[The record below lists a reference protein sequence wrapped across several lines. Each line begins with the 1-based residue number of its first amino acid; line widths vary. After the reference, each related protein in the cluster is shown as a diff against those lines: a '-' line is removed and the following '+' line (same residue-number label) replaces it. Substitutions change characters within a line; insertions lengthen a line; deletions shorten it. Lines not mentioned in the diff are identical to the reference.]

1 MKKINKILI
10 AVELDKES
18 ETVIEYGI
26 TLGLMLDATV
36 RCLHVTRPVAN
47 RIVLDDDGISMD
59 DFSDLTDNEDIQDLL
74 DSDEKQLR
82 SMVHAVLEK
91 MNLDEYT
98 VMTNVRSD
106 FAIPGILNEAQETST
121 DLIVV
126 GAHVDFRRKDMS
138 VSNLAKEVIDKYE
151 KSIVVVPSTYGNR
164 NLDHISMLVN
174 FEFGELTMIQDML
187 DVAIKNN
194 IHMSLVH
201 LLDDEEKVIDVEK
214 KMNVYKRLF
223 STHEHDKMISF
234 ELKAGQVSHMI
245 DELTNDMQVDLIC
258 LRTKKKHWN
267 LFGLQQS
274 FDTKVMNHIKV
285 PLYVWKG

>member
-36 RCLHVTRPVAN
+36 RCLHVTRPVDN
-47 RIVLDDDGISMD
+47 RILRDDDGISID
-59 DFSDLTDNEDIQDLL
+59 EFDDLTDNEDIQELL
-74 DSDEKQLR
+74 DNDEEQLR
-82 SMVHAVLEK
+82 SIVQTVLDK
-91 MNLDEYT
+91 MNLDENT
-98 VMTNVRSD
+98 VMSTVRSD
-106 FAIPGILNEAQETST
+106 FAVPGILNEAQETSA

-138 VSNLAKEVIDKYE
+138 VSNLAKDVIDKYE

-164 NLDHISMLVN
+164 NLDHMSMLVN
-174 FEFGELTMIQDML
+174 FEFGELTMIQDIVE
-187 DVAIKNN
+187 VAVKNN
-194 IHMSLVH
+194 VHVSLVH
-201 LLDDEEKVIDVEK
+201 LLSDDERVVDAEK

-223 STHEHDKMISF
+223 SNHAQGEVLSF
-234 ELKAGQVSHMI
+234 ELKAGKISDMV
-245 DELTNDMQVDLIC
+245 DELTNDMEVDLIC
-258 LRTKKKHWN
+258 LRTEKKHWN
-267 LFGLQQS
+267 LFGLNHS

-285 PLYVWKG
+285 PLFVWKG